1 MSVKI
6 CSEKK
11 TETLSESYAL
21 VNFQFFPSLDF
32 IDKYFSIFNVFN
44 FRKTANC
51 SCSWWTFYCTKRQW
65 KKLSYVHIIDLTL
78 REYKS

>member
-1 MSVKI
+1 MSVKT

-21 VNFQFFPSLDF
+21 LNFQFFPSLDF

-51 SCSWWTFYCTKRQW
+51 SCS
-65 KKLSYVHIIDLTL
+65 
-78 REYKS
+78 

>member
-1 MSVKI
+1 MGVKT

-32 IDKYFSIFNVFN
+32 IDKYFSIF
-44 FRKTANC
+44 
-51 SCSWWTFYCTKRQW
+51 
-65 KKLSYVHIIDLTL
+65 
-78 REYKS
+78 